1 MIMNNFELCIP
12 TKIVFGKGRV
22 AEIGTYAKEYG
33 EKLLL
38 VYGKNSIKKS
48 GIYETVIKSLKD
60 VGLTVFEHPGVKSNP
75 LLSHTKEGILIAKSK
90 KVDFILG
97 VGGGSV
103 IDEAKAIAAG
113 TLYDGDVWDFY
124 KGTAK
129 IKAALPVLS
138 VLTIPATASEMNGGT
153 VITNE
158 ETMQKFGFMDQ
169 HLFPKV
175 SILDPSVTYTIPA
188 DYTAFSA
195 VDAIAH
201 LIEGYFTHNQKP
213 YPIQDRYVEGLVNT
227 IMESAEIIL
236 KNPEDYESRATFMWA
251 ASLAWNGLATA
262 GVEDSSY
269 PNHMFAHILGAQYD
283 IAHGAA
289 LSIII
294 PAWMKYKYKENISQ
308 FAGFAEAIFGIKENN
323 QETAAIRGMEQL
335 KSWFK
340 KIGSPV
346 SFKDAKLPEDELEKL
361 ASEIIDLSKVWG
373 VKGYPKQ
380 VILDILNLCL

>member
-1 MIMNNFELCIP
+1 MKNFELCIP
-12 TKIVFGKGRV
+12 TRIVFGKGRV
-22 AEIGTYAKEYG
+22 SEIGSYAKEYG
-33 EKLLL
+33 KKLLL
-38 VYGKNSIKKS
+38 VYGKSSTKKS
-48 GIYETVIKSLKD
+48 GIYDTVMKSLNEA
-60 VGLTVFEHPGVKSNP
+60 GLTVFEHPGVKSNP
-75 LLSHTKEGILIAKSK
+75 TLSHAKEGILIAKSK

-103 IDEAKAIAAG
+103 IDEAKAIAVGA
-113 TLYDGDVWDFY
+113 LYGGDVWDFY
-124 KGTAK
+124 KDTAK
-129 IKAALPVLS
+129 IKAALPVLT

-153 VITNE
+153 VLTNE
-158 ETMQKFGFMDQ
+158 GTMQKFGFMDD

-175 SILDPSVTYTIPA
+175 SILDPTVTYTIPA
-188 DYTAFSA
+188 NYTAYSA

-213 YPIQDRYVEGLVNT
+213 HPIQDRYVEALVLT
-227 IMESAEIIL
+227 IMESAEIML
-236 KNPEDYESRATFMWA
+236 KNPEDYEGRATFMWA
-251 ASLAWNGLATA
+251 ASLAWNGLSTA

-308 FAGFAEAIFGIKENN
+308 FAGFAETIFGIKEKSR
-323 QETAAIRGMEQL
+323 ETAAVKGIEQL
-335 KSWFK
+335 KNWFK

-346 SFKDAKLPEDELEKL
+346 SFKDAKLPDSEFEKL
-361 ASEIIDLSKVWG
+361 AGEIIDLSKIWG
-373 VKGYPKQ
+373 LKGYPKP
-380 VILDILNLCL
+380 VIIDILKLCL

>member
-1 MIMNNFELCIP
+1 MKNFELCIP

-22 AEIGTYAKEYG
+22 SEIGSYAKDYG
-33 EKLLL
+33 KKLLL
-38 VYGKNSIKKS
+38 VYGKDSIKKS
-48 GIYETVIKSLKD
+48 GIYETVIKSLSD
-60 VGLTVFEHPGVKSNP
+60 EGLTVFEHPGVKSNP
-75 LLSHTKEGILIAKSK
+75 LLSHTKEGISIAKSK

-113 TLYDGDVWDFY
+113 ALYDGDVWDFY

-129 IKAALPVLS
+129 IKSALPVLS

-158 ETMQKFGFMDQ
+158 ETIQKYGFIDD
-169 HLFPKV
+169 HLLPKV
-175 SILDPSVTYTIPA
+175 SILDPTVTYTIPA
-188 DYTAFSA
+188 DYTAYSA

-201 LIEGYFTHNQKP
+201 LIEGYFTHNQVP
-213 YPIQDRYVEGLVNT
+213 HPIQDRYVEGLVKT
-227 IMESAEIIL
+227 IMESAEVIL
-236 KNPEDYESRATFMWA
+236 KNPSDYEARATLMWA
-251 ASLAWNGLATA
+251 ASLAWNGLSTA

-294 PAWMKYKYKENISQ
+294 PAWMKYKYKGNISQ
-308 FAGFAEAIFGIKENN
+308 FAGFAETIFGIKEKNP
-323 QETAAIRGMEQL
+323 ETAAIKGIEQL

-346 SFKDAKLPEDELEKL
+346 SFKDAKLPEGELEKL
-361 ASEIIDLSKVWG
+361 AGEIIDLSKIWG
-373 VKGYPKQ
+373 ITGYTKQ

>member
-1 MIMNNFELCIP
+1 MKNFELCIP

-22 AEIGTYAKEYG
+22 SEIGAYAKDYG
-33 EKLLL
+33 KKLLL
-38 VYGKNSIKKS
+38 VYGKDSIKKS
-48 GIYETVIKSLKD
+48 GIYETVIKSLND
-60 VGLTVFEHPGVKSNP
+60 ADLTVFEHPGVKSNP
-75 LLSHTKEGILIAKSK
+75 LLSHTKEGISIAKRK

-113 TLYDGDVWDFY
+113 ALYDGDVWDFY
-124 KGTAK
+124 KGAAK

-158 ETMQKFGFMDQ
+158 ETIQKFGFIDE
-169 HLFPKV
+169 HLLPKV
-175 SILDPSVTYTIPA
+175 SILDPTVTYTIPA
-188 DYTAFSA
+188 DYTAYSA

-201 LIEGYFTHNQKP
+201 LIEGYFTHSQKP
-213 YPIQDRYVEGLVNT
+213 HPIQDRYVEGLVKT

-236 KNPEDYESRATFMWA
+236 KNPEDYEARATLMWA
-251 ASLAWNGLATA
+251 ASLAWNGLSTA
-262 GVEDSSY
+262 GVEDSGY

-294 PAWMKYKYKENISQ
+294 PAWMKYKYLENIGQ
-308 FAGFAEAIFGIKENN
+308 FARFAEVIFGIKEKSP
-323 QETAAIRGMEQL
+323 AAAAREGIEQL
-335 KSWFK
+335 KNWFK

-346 SFKDAKLPEDELEKL
+346 SFKDAKLPEGDFEKL
-361 ASEIIDLSKVWG
+361 AGEIIDLSKIWG
-373 VKGYPKQ
+373 ITGYSKQ
-380 VILDILNLCL
+380 VIMDILNLCL

>member
-1 MIMNNFELCIP
+1 MKNFELCIP
-12 TKIVFGKGRV
+12 TNIIFGKGRV
-22 AEIGTYAKEYG
+22 SEIGSYAKEYG
-33 EKLLL
+33 KKLLL

-48 GIYETVIKSLKD
+48 GVYDTVMKSLSEA
-60 VGLTVFEHPGVKSNP
+60 GLTVFEHPGVKSNP
-75 LLSHTKEGILIAKSK
+75 LLSHAKEGISIAKSK

-103 IDEAKAIAAG
+103 IDESKAIAAG
-113 TLYDGDVWDFY
+113 ALYDGDVWDFY
-124 KGTAK
+124 KDTAK
-129 IKAALPVLS
+129 IKQALPVLS

-153 VITNE
+153 VLTNE
-158 ETMQKFGFMDQ
+158 ETTQKFGFIDD

-175 SILDPSVTYTIPA
+175 SILDPSITYTIPA
-188 DYTAFSA
+188 NYTAYSA

-213 YPIQDRYVEGLVNT
+213 HPIQDRYVEGLVKT

-236 KNPEDYESRATFMWA
+236 KNPRDYEGRATLMWA
-251 ASLAWNGLATA
+251 ASLAWNGLSVA
-262 GVEDSSY
+262 GVEGSNY

-294 PAWMKYKYKENISQ
+294 PSWMKYKSKENLSQ
-308 FAGFAEAIFGIKENN
+308 FARFAEMVFGIKEKS
-323 QETAAIRGMEQL
+323 QESAAIKGIEQL

-346 SFKDAKLPEDELEKL
+346 SFKDAKLPHDELEKL
-361 ASEIIDLSKVWG
+361 TAEIIDLSKIWG
-373 VKGYPKQ
+373 IKGYTKQ
-380 VILDILNLCL
+380 IIMDILKLCL

>member
-1 MIMNNFELCIP
+1 MKNFELCIP

-22 AEIGTYAKEYG
+22 SEIGSCAKEYG
-33 EKLLL
+33 KKLLL
-38 VYGKNSIKKS
+38 VYGKSSIKKS
-48 GIYETVIKSLKD
+48 GIYDIVLKSLND
-60 VGLTVFEHPGVKSNP
+60 EGLTVFEHPGVKSNP
-75 LLSHTKEGILIAKSK
+75 LVSHAREGISIAKSK

-113 TLYDGDVWDFY
+113 ALYNGDVWDFY

-129 IKAALPVLS
+129 IKEALPVLS

-153 VITNE
+153 VLTNA
-158 ETMQKFGFMDQ
+158 ETVQKFGFSDE

-188 DYTAFSA
+188 DYTAYSA

-201 LIEGYFTHNQKP
+201 LIEGYFTHNSKP
-213 YPIQDRYVEGLVNT
+213 HPIQDRYVEGLVKS

-236 KNPEDYESRATFMWA
+236 KNPADYEARATLMWA
-251 ASLAWNGLATA
+251 ASLAWNGLSVA
-262 GVEDSSY
+262 GAEGSSY

-308 FAGFAEAIFGIKENN
+308 YAGFAEAIFGIKEKNP
-323 QETAAIRGMEQL
+323 ETAAVKGIERL
-335 KSWFK
+335 KSWFQ

-346 SFKDAKLPEDELEKL
+346 SFKEAKLPVDGLEKL
-361 ASEIIDLSKVWG
+361 SAEIIDLSNIWG
-373 VKGYPKQ
+373 IKGYSKQ
-380 VILDILNLCL
+380 VITDILKLCL

>member
-1 MIMNNFELCIP
+1 MKNFELCIP
-12 TKIVFGKGRV
+12 TKIVFGRGRV
-22 AEIGTYAKEYG
+22 VEIGSYAKEYG
-33 EKLLL
+33 KKLLL

-48 GIYETVIKSLKD
+48 GIYDTVMKSLND
-60 VGLTVFEHPGVKSNP
+60 AGLTVFEHPGVKSNP
-75 LLSHTKEGILIAKSK
+75 ILSHAKEGILTAKSN
-90 KVDFILG
+90 KVDFVLG

-113 TLYDGDVWDFY
+113 ALYDGDVWDFY
-124 KGTAK
+124 KGSAK

-158 ETMQKFGFMDQ
+158 ETIQKYGFIDD
-169 HLFPKV
+169 HLLPKV
-175 SILDPSVTYTIPA
+175 SILDPTITYTIPA
-188 DYTAFSA
+188 DYTAYSA

-201 LIEGYFTHNQKP
+201 LIEGYFTHNQNP
-213 YPIQDRYVEGLVNT
+213 HPIQDRYVEGLVKT

-236 KNPEDYESRATFMWA
+236 KNPLDYEARATLMWA
-251 ASLAWNGLATA
+251 ASLAWNGLSTA

-308 FAGFAEAIFGIKENN
+308 FAGFAEIIFGIKEKSS
-323 QETAAIRGMEQL
+323 EISAIKGIEQL

-346 SFKDAKLPEDELEKL
+346 SFKDAKLPEGGLEKL
-361 ASEIIDLSKVWG
+361 AGEIIDLSKIWG
-373 VKGYPKQ
+373 ITGYNKQ
-380 VILDILNLCL
+380 VIMDILNLSL

>member
-1 MIMNNFELCIP
+1 MKNFELCIP
-12 TKIVFGKGRV
+12 TKIVFGRGRV
-22 AEIGTYAKEYG
+22 SEIGSYAKEYG
-33 EKLLL
+33 KKLLL

-48 GIYETVIKSLKD
+48 GIYDNVMKSLND
-60 VGLTVFEHPGVKSNP
+60 ADLTVFEHPGVKSNP

-113 TLYDGDVWDFY
+113 ALYEGNVWDFY

-158 ETMQKFGFMDQ
+158 ETIQKYGFIDD
-169 HLFPKV
+169 HLLPKV
-175 SILDPSVTYTIPA
+175 SILDPTVTYTIPA
-188 DYTAFSA
+188 NYTAYSA

-201 LIEGYFTHNQKP
+201 LIEGYFTHNQNP
-213 YPIQDRYVEGLVNT
+213 HPIQDRYVEGLVKT
-227 IMESAEIIL
+227 IMESAEVIL
-236 KNPEDYESRATFMWA
+236 KNPLDYEARATLMWA
-251 ASLAWNGLATA
+251 ASLAWNGLSTA

-294 PAWMKYKYKENISQ
+294 PAWMKYKYKENLSQ
-308 FAGFAEAIFGIKENN
+308 FSRFAEAIFGIKEKS
-323 QETAAIRGMEQL
+323 QESVAIRGIEQL
-335 KSWFK
+335 KGWFK

-346 SFKDAKLPEDELEKL
+346 SFKDAKLPEGEFEKL
-361 ASEIIDLSKVWG
+361 ADEIIDLSKIWG
-373 VKGYPKQ
+373 INGYTKQ
-380 VILDILNLCL
+380 VIIDILNLCL

>member
-1 MIMNNFELCIP
+1 MKNFELCIP
-12 TKIVFGKGRV
+12 TRIVFGKGRV
-22 AEIGTYAKEYG
+22 SEIGSHAKEYG
-33 EKLLL
+33 KKLLL
-38 VYGKNSIKKS
+38 VYGKSSIKKN
-48 GIYETVIKSLKD
+48 GIYDTVMESLNNA
-60 VGLTVFEHPGVKSNP
+60 GLTVFEHPGVKSNP
-75 LLSHTKEGILIAKSK
+75 LLSHAKEGILIAKNK
-90 KVDFILG
+90 RVDFILG

-124 KGTAK
+124 AGTVK
-129 IKAALPVLS
+129 IKAALPVLT

-153 VITNE
+153 VLTNE
-158 ETMQKFGFMDQ
+158 DTMQKFGFIDDY
-169 HLFPKV
+169 LFPKV
-175 SILDPSVTYTIPA
+175 SILDPTVSYTIPA
-188 DYTAFSA
+188 KYTAYSA

-213 YPIQDRYVEGLVNT
+213 HPIQDRYVEGLVKT
-227 IMESAEIIL
+227 IMESAEAIL
-236 KNPEDYESRATFMWA
+236 NNPEDYEGRATLMWA
-251 ASLAWNGLATA
+251 ASLAWNGLSTA
-262 GVEDSSY
+262 GAEDSSY

-308 FAGFAEAIFGIKENN
+308 FARFAETIFGIKEKS
-323 QETAAIRGMEQL
+323 QENAAIKGIEQL

-346 SFKDAKLPEDELEKL
+346 SFKEAKLPYDELEKL
-361 ASEIIDLSKVWG
+361 AGEIIDLSKIWG
-373 VKGYPKQ
+373 IKGYPKQ
-380 VILDILNLCL
+380 VIIDILKLCL